1 MKQNKSKPNK
11 QTRMAVNI
19 QSDIELLQQT
29 IRLEGNGLTSRPI
42 KQLRRE
48 LRENCSRLGIENVKE
63 LSKLLSRERRRG
75 KKVKYSSEE
84 RKRNSS
90 FMRTIEW
97 EVSRMVEELDRL
109 NQEKCDLERE
119 IEFYKQELS
128 KNETTEESEYL
139 DEYDFMMSP
148 EILEML
154 LQPSS

>member
-1 MKQNKSKPNK
+1 
-11 QTRMAVNI
+11 
-19 QSDIELLQQT
+19 
-29 IRLEGNGLTSRPI
+29 
-42 KQLRRE
+42 
-48 LRENCSRLGIENVKE
+48 
-63 LSKLLSRERRRG
+63 
-75 KKVKYSSEE
+75 
-84 RKRNSS
+84 
-90 FMRTIEW
+90 
-97 EVSRMVEELDRL
+97 MVEELDRL